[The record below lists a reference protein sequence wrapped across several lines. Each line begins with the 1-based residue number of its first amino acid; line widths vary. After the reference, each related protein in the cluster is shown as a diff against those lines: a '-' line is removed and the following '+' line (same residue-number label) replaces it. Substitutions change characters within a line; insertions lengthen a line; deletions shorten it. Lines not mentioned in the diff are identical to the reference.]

1 MKISSLLKIFKIKKK
16 AKIDIDNSKNVI
28 IISHDDVDGV
38 ICASIVKRKFGDGF
52 YLPSSPRNL
61 VNHLSELNVENKTIV
76 LSDLSPNDE
85 QIENI
90 SKYIEKM
97 YASKCEIIW
106 IDHHSWPPKSI
117 ETLSKHAKIF
127 VEPTISAAELV
138 AKVFG
143 MNDNIVEALV
153 RIANDADS
161 ANYATEEAI
170 NINRAIRNKKRLQY
184 VFEALSEGRIND
196 EKILKWA
203 RKEQKND
210 EKIKEYVKTLPV
222 YTTKSNYRY
231 TIIDVR
237 RSKLPG
243 SLTGKY
249 ASIEHKLD
257 FTVVIYSNRS
267 VSLYA
272 GLNKNVNLLKI
283 ARKFNGGG
291 HPFACGC
298 SPKLSW
304 KSKILDKLFGKR
316 YTAKEV
322 KEILKAVSEL

>member
-1 MKISSLLKIFKIKKK
+1 MKIFNILKFFKSKKK
-16 AKIDIDNSKNVI
+16 PSFNTDKNVI
-28 IISHDDVDGV
+28 IISHDDVDGI
-38 ICASIVKRKFGDGF
+38 ICASIIKRKFGDGF
-52 YLPSSPRNL
+52 YIPSSPRNL
-61 VNHLSELNVENKTIV
+61 SNHLAELNVENKTII
-76 LSDLSPNDE
+76 LSDLSPNEE
-85 QIENI
+85 QLDSIAQTL
-90 SKYIEKM
+90 EKV
-97 YASKCEIIW
+97 YNSKCEVIW
-106 IDHHSWPPKSI
+106 IDHHSWPADSI
-117 ETLSKHAKIF
+117 ERLGKHAKIY
-127 VEPTISAAELV
+127 VEPAISAAELV

-143 MNDNIVEALV
+143 MNDDIIENLV

-161 ANYATEEAI
+161 ATYATEEAI
-170 NINRAIRNKKRLQY
+170 NINRALRNKKRLQY
-184 VFEALSEGRIND
+184 IFEVLSEGKIND

-203 RKEQKND
+203 KKEQRND

-222 YTTKSNYRY
+222 YTTKSNFRY

-237 RSKLPG
+237 KTKLPG

-249 ASIEHKLD
+249 ASLEHKLD

-283 ARKFNGGG
+283 ARRFNGGG

-298 SPKLSW
+298 SPKLSL

-316 YTAKEV
+316 YTAKEI
-322 KEILKAVSEL
+322 KEVLKAVSEL